1 MNRNS
6 VNKLRNIHYI
16 NLSAD
21 DALGKIEALA
31 SAAGYLLADDE
42 LSEIGL
48 ELLEIIQIIA
58 SEVLK
63 KEKSDE

>member
-1 MNRNS
+1 MNS
-6 VNKLRNIHYI
+6 KTTEELRNLSYI
-16 NLSAD
+16 NLAAD

-58 SEVLK
+58 SEASRG
-63 KEKSDE
+63 E

>member
-1 MNRNS
+1 MNSNS

-31 SAAGYLLADDE
+31 SAAGYLFADDE
-42 LSEIGL
+42 LSEIGF
-48 ELLEIIQIIA
+48 ELLSIIQTIA
-58 SEVLK
+58 SEASRGK
-63 KEKSDE
+63 